1 MFFGH
6 SATSEQHGK
15 HGILQGHLFL
25 SVVGHVKTKNLR
37 TLLQQHG
44 IPFEP
49 QSKLSSLRKALK
61 NYAKT
66 LLRGKQADRVSV
78 DRNPLGA
85 QRLHEARNLWPQPV
99 PSELKNKIANM
110 FCEQTSSNAL
120 HRSTCACCA
129 EAVLSSALTLVSST
143 DVNLE
148 PLLKDADPTNPDN
161 SHGNPDQYWLD
172 STGIVEHSVDSF
184 RLQLCQPCMADLK
197 HGSIP
202 RLSLANDTYLGDVPN
217 VLRDLTP
224 IEESMISL
232 CRAKCWIVQLNRI
245 WCG

>member
-1 MFFGH
+1 M
-6 SATSEQHGK
+6 AY
-15 HGILQGHLFL
+15 L
-25 SVVGHVKTKNLR
+25 SSPRANYPLCGRPSKTTPKPYLEANEL
-37 TLLQQHG
+37 TVSLSTG
-44 IPFEP
+44 IPWVR
-49 QSKLSSLRKALK
+49 S
-61 NYAKT
+61 
-66 LLRGKQADRVSV
+66 
-78 DRNPLGA
+78 
-85 QRLHEARNLWPQPV
+85 LHEARNLWPQPV